1 MRTLIHNAVIV
12 NEGHRF
18 RGSLLIDGDRI
29 SEVFEGEDLPVN
41 CPLGSAACVAKS
53 EQELSARLCRLRSE
67 DGARTVN
74 CQLSTVNSIDAQGAL
89 LLPGIIDTHV
99 HFREPGMT
107 HKADICHESR
117 AALAGGVTSVM
128 DMPNVNPPTTTAERW
143 QERMRLG
150 LSESRVNYSCY
161 IGATNEGIADVPA
174 PIKLF
179 MGSSTGNMLVDKREA
194 LKSIFQF
201 ATDHNRPIVA
211 HCEDTQRINQ
221 RMAEAKQLWGDDPS
235 VEHHPWIR
243 DEEACYRSSA
253 LAAELAQET
262 GARLHIAHITTA
274 REIELL
280 QQTAKATSPLPNRE
294 RLGGE
299 SAATITGEVCL
310 PHLLFCDQDY
320 AQLGTRIKCNP
331 AIKTA
336 TDREALR
343 QALRDGRLL
352 TVGTDHAPHLLSEK
366 QGGCARAASGMPMVQ
381 FSLVRMLGLVDDGVL
396 TLERMVDAMC
406 HQPALLFGIKQR
418 GFLRPGYKADL
429 VLVRPETWTLH
440 EADILSKCGWS
451 PLEGHTFNW
460 RVQQTFVNGHLA
472 YDHGNIDDTTRG
484 EALSFGSPA

>member
-18 RGSLLIDGDRI
+18 RGSLLIEDDRI
-29 SEVFEGEDLPVN
+29 SEVCEGEGLPVTS
-41 CPLGSAACVAKS
+41 PLSP
-53 EQELSARLCRLRSE
+53 L
-67 DGARTVN
+67 
-74 CQLSTVNSIDAQGAL
+74 NSIDVQGAL

-194 LKSIFQF
+194 LKTIFQF
-201 ATDHNRPIVA
+201 AADHNRPIVA

-280 QQTAKATSPLPNRE
+280 QQTANVTSPLPE
-294 RLGGE
+294 GLGGE
-299 SAATITGEVCL
+299 SAATITGEVGL
-310 PHLLFCDQDY
+310 PHLLFYDQDY
-320 AQLGTRIKCNP
+320 APLGTRIKCNP

-381 FSLVRMLGLVDDGVL
+381 FSLVSMLGLVDEGVL
-396 TLERMVDAMC
+396 PLERMVDAMC

-440 EADILSKCGWS
+440 EEAVLSKCGWS
-451 PLEGHTFNW
+451 PLEGYTFNW
-460 RVQQTFVNGHLA
+460 RVQQTFINGRLA
-472 YDHGNIDDTTRG
+472 YDHGNIDDATRG
-484 EALSFGSPA
+484 EALTFGWRT

>member
-1 MRTLIHNAVIV
+1 MTTLIHNATIV
-12 NEGHRF
+12 NEGRCF
-18 RGSLLIDGDRI
+18 RGAVLIEDGRI
-29 SEVFEGEDLPVN
+29 SEVFEGEGQPVTSRLS
-41 CPLGSAACVAKS
+41 PL
-53 EQELSARLCRLRSE
+53 
-67 DGARTVN
+67 
-74 CQLSTVNSIDAQGAL
+74 NSINASGAL

-128 DMPNVNPPTTTAERW
+128 DMPNVNPPTTTVERW
-143 QERMRLG
+143 EERMRLG
-150 LSESRVNYSCY
+150 LRESRVNYSCY

-194 LKSIFQF
+194 LKTIFQF
-201 ATDHNRPIVA
+201 AADHNRPIVA
-211 HCEDTQRINQ
+211 HCEDTQRINE

-262 GARLHIAHITTA
+262 GARLHIAHITTS
-274 REIELL
+274 RELELL
-280 QQTAKATSPLPNRE
+280 NGKN
-294 RLGGE
+294 
-299 SAATITGEVCL
+299 ITGEVCL

-320 AQLGTRIKCNP
+320 ARLGTRIKCNP
-331 AIKTA
+331 AIKTES
-336 TDREALR
+336 DREPLR

-352 TVGTDHAPHLLSEK
+352 TIGTDHAPHLLSEK

-381 FSLVRMLGLVDDGVL
+381 FSLVSMLGLVDEGVL

-406 HQPALLFGIKQR
+406 HQPALLFGIKER

-440 EADILSKCGWS
+440 EEDILSKCGWS
-451 PLEGHTFNW
+451 PLEGYTFNW
-460 RVQQTFVNGHLA
+460 RVQQTITNGRLS
-472 YDHGNIDDTTRG
+472 YDHGNIDDATRG
-484 EALSFGSPA
+484 EALTFT

>member
-18 RGSLLIDGDRI
+18 RGGLLIDGDRI

-41 CPLGSAACVAKS
+41 C
-53 EQELSARLCRLRSE
+53 
-67 DGARTVN
+67 
-74 CQLSTVNSIDAQGAL
+74 QLSTVNSINAQGAL

-201 ATDHNRPIVA
+201 AADHNRPIVA
-211 HCEDTQRINQ
+211 HCEDSQRINQ

-280 QQTAKATSPLPNRE
+280 QQTANVTSPLPE
-294 RLGGE
+294 GLGGE

-310 PHLLFCDQDY
+310 PHLLFSDQDY

-331 AIKTA
+331 AIKTD

-366 QGGCARAASGMPMVQ
+366 QGGCVRAASGMPMVQ
-381 FSLVRMLGLVDDGVL
+381 FSLVSMLGLVDDGML
-396 TLERMVDAMC
+396 PLERLVDAMC

-460 RVQQTFVNGHLA
+460 RVLQTFVNGRLA
-472 YDHGNIDDTTRG
+472 YDHGNIDDATRG
-484 EALSFGSPA
+484 EALTFGSAI

>member
-18 RGSLLIDGDRI
+18 RGGVLIEDDRI
-29 SEVFEGEDLPVN
+29 SEVFEGE
-41 CPLGSAACVAKS
+41 AK
-53 EQELSARLCRLRSE
+53 QTLSSV
-67 DGARTVN
+67 DYN
-74 CQLSTVNSIDAQGAL
+74 LSTIINAQGAL

-107 HKADICHESR
+107 HKADIAHESR

-161 IGATNEGIADVPA
+161 IGATNEGISDVPA

-194 LKSIFQF
+194 LKTIFLF
-201 ATDHNRPIVA
+201 AAAHNRPIVA
-211 HCEDTQRINQ
+211 HCEDTQRINH

-262 GARLHIAHITTA
+262 GAHLHIAHITTA

-280 QQTAKATSPLPNRE
+280 QQTANVTSPHPE
-294 RLGGE
+294 GLGGE

-343 QALRDGRLL
+343 QALSDGRLL

-381 FSLVRMLGLVDDGVL
+381 FSLLSMLGLVDEGVL

-440 EADILSKCGWS
+440 EEAVLSKCGWS
-451 PLEGHTFNW
+451 PLEGHTFTW

-484 EALSFGSPA
+484 EALSFGWRT

>member
-29 SEVFEGEDLPVN
+29 SEVFEGEDLP
-41 CPLGSAACVAKS
+41 
-53 EQELSARLCRLRSE
+53 
-67 DGARTVN
+67 VN

-201 ATDHNRPIVA
+201 AADHNRPIVA
-211 HCEDTQRINQ
+211 HCEDSQRINQ

-280 QQTAKATSPLPNRE
+280 QQTANVTSPLPNRE
-294 RLGGE
+294 GLGGE
-299 SAATITGEVCL
+299 SGVGVSMEVCL
-310 PHLLFCDQDY
+310 PHLLFSDQDY

-381 FSLVRMLGLVDDGVL
+381 FSLVSMLGLVDEGVL

-440 EADILSKCGWS
+440 EETVLSKCGWS
-451 PLEGHTFNW
+451 PLEGHTFTW

-484 EALSFGSPA
+484 EALSFGSAF

>member
-1 MRTLIHNAVIV
+1 MRTLIHNAVIA

-18 RGSLLIDGDRI
+18 CGSLLIEDDRI
-29 SEVFEGEDLPVN
+29 SEVFEGEGLPVTS
-41 CPLGSAACVAKS
+41 PLSP
-53 EQELSARLCRLRSE
+53 L
-67 DGARTVN
+67 
-74 CQLSTVNSIDAQGAL
+74 NSIDAQGAL

-150 LSESRVNYSCY
+150 LSESHVNYSCY

-194 LKSIFQF
+194 LKTIFQF
-201 ATDHNRPIVA
+201 AADHNRPIVA

-280 QQTAKATSPLPNRE
+280 QQTANVTSPLPE
-294 RLGGE
+294 GLGGE

-310 PHLLFCDQDY
+310 PHLLFSDQDY

-343 QALRDGRLL
+343 QALRDGHLL

-381 FSLVRMLGLVDDGVL
+381 FSLVSMLGLVDEGVL
-396 TLERMVDAMC
+396 TLERMVEAMC

-440 EADILSKCGWS
+440 EEAVLSKCGWS
-451 PLEGHTFNW
+451 PLEGHTFTW

-472 YDHGNIDDTTRG
+472 YDHGNIDDATRG
-484 EALSFGSPA
+484 EALTFGSAI

>member
-18 RGSLLIDGDRI
+18 RGGVLIEDDRI
-29 SEVFEGEDLPVN
+29 SEVFEGE
-41 CPLGSAACVAKS
+41 AK
-53 EQELSARLCRLRSE
+53 QTLSSV
-67 DGARTVN
+67 DYN
-74 CQLSTVNSIDAQGAL
+74 LSTIINAQGAL

-201 ATDHNRPIVA
+201 AADHNRPIVA
-211 HCEDTQRINQ
+211 HCEDSQRINQ

-280 QQTAKATSPLPNRE
+280 QQTANVTSPLPE
-294 RLGGE
+294 GLGGE

-310 PHLLFCDQDY
+310 PHLLFSDQDY

-331 AIKTA
+331 AIKTD

-366 QGGCARAASGMPMVQ
+366 QGGCVRAASGMPMVQ
-381 FSLVRMLGLVDDGVL
+381 FSLVSMLGLVDDGML
-396 TLERMVDAMC
+396 QLERLVDAMC

-451 PLEGHTFNW
+451 PLEEHTFNW
-460 RVQQTFVNGHLA
+460 RVQQTFVNGRLA

-484 EALSFGSPA
+484 EALSFGSAF

>member
-1 MRTLIHNAVIV
+1 LRTLIHNAVIV

-18 RGSLLIDGDRI
+18 RGGLLIDGDRI

-41 CPLGSAACVAKS
+41 C
-53 EQELSARLCRLRSE
+53 
-67 DGARTVN
+67 
-74 CQLSTVNSIDAQGAL
+74 QLSTVNSINAQGAL

-201 ATDHNRPIVA
+201 AADHNRPIVA
-211 HCEDTQRINQ
+211 HCEDSQRINQ

-280 QQTAKATSPLPNRE
+280 QQTANVTSPLPE
-294 RLGGE
+294 GLGGE

-310 PHLLFCDQDY
+310 PHLLFSDQDY

-331 AIKTA
+331 AIKTD

-366 QGGCARAASGMPMVQ
+366 QGGCVRAASGMPMVQ
-381 FSLVRMLGLVDDGVL
+381 FSLVSMLGLVDDGML
-396 TLERMVDAMC
+396 PLERLVDAMC

-460 RVQQTFVNGHLA
+460 RVLQTFVNGRLA
-472 YDHGNIDDTTRG
+472 YDHGNIDDATRG
-484 EALSFGSPA
+484 EALTFGSAI

>member
-18 RGSLLIDGDRI
+18 RGGVLIEDDRI
-29 SEVFEGEDLPVN
+29 SEVFEGEGLPVTS
-41 CPLGSAACVAKS
+41 PLSP
-53 EQELSARLCRLRSE
+53 L
-67 DGARTVN
+67 
-74 CQLSTVNSIDAQGAL
+74 NSIDAQGAL

-201 ATDHNRPIVA
+201 AADHNRPIVA
-211 HCEDTQRINQ
+211 HCEDSQRINQ

-280 QQTAKATSPLPNRE
+280 QQTANVTSPLPEGLR
-294 RLGGE
+294 GE

-366 QGGCARAASGMPMVQ
+366 QGGCARAASGIPMVQ
-381 FSLVRMLGLVDDGVL
+381 FSLVSMLGLVDEGVL
-396 TLERMVDAMC
+396 PLERLVDAMC

-484 EALSFGSPA
+484 EALSFGSAF

>member
-18 RGSLLIDGDRI
+18 RGGLLIEDDRI
-29 SEVFEGEDLPVN
+29 SEVFEGEDL
-41 CPLGSAACVAKS
+41 L
-53 EQELSARLCRLRSE
+53 
-67 DGARTVN
+67 VN

-201 ATDHNRPIVA
+201 AADHNRPIVA
-211 HCEDTQRINQ
+211 HCEDSQRINQ

-280 QQTAKATSPLPNRE
+280 QQTANATSPLPNRE
-294 RLGGE
+294 GLGGE
-299 SAATITGEVCL
+299 SGVGVSMEVCL

-381 FSLVRMLGLVDDGVL
+381 FSLVSMLGLVDEGVL
-396 TLERMVDAMC
+396 PLERLVDAMC

-429 VLVRPETWTLH
+429 VLVRPETWALH

-451 PLEGHTFNW
+451 PLEGHTFTW
-460 RVQQTFVNGHLA
+460 RVQQTFINGRLA
-472 YDHGNIDDTTRG
+472 YDHGNIDDATRG

>member
-1 MRTLIHNAVIV
+1 MTTLIHNATIV
-12 NEGHRF
+12 NEGRCF
-18 RGSLLIDGDRI
+18 RGAVLIEDGRI
-29 SEVFEGEDLPVN
+29 SEVFEGEGQPVTSRLS
-41 CPLGSAACVAKS
+41 PL
-53 EQELSARLCRLRSE
+53 
-67 DGARTVN
+67 
-74 CQLSTVNSIDAQGAL
+74 NSIDASGAL

-128 DMPNVNPPTTTAERW
+128 DMPNVNPPTTTVERW
-143 QERMRLG
+143 KERMEMGIRN
-150 LSESRVNYSCY
+150 SRVNYSCY

-194 LKSIFQF
+194 LKTIFQF
-201 ATDHNRPIVA
+201 AADHNRPIVA
-211 HCEDTQRINQ
+211 HCEDTQRINE
-221 RMAEAKQLWGDDPS
+221 RMAEAKQLWGDNPS

-274 REIELL
+274 RELELL
-280 QQTAKATSPLPNRE
+280 NGKN
-294 RLGGE
+294 
-299 SAATITGEVCL
+299 ITGEVCL

-320 AQLGTRIKCNP
+320 ARLGTRIKCNP
-331 AIKTA
+331 AIKTES
-336 TDREALR
+336 DREALR
-343 QALRDGRLL
+343 QALKDGRLL
-352 TVGTDHAPHLLSEK
+352 TIGTDHAPHLLSEK

-381 FSLVRMLGLVDDGVL
+381 FSLVSMLGLVDEGVL

-406 HQPALLFGIKQR
+406 HQPALLFGIKER
-418 GFLRPGYKADL
+418 GFLRPGYKADF

-440 EADILSKCGWS
+440 EEDILSKCGWS
-451 PLEGHTFNW
+451 PLEGYTFNW
-460 RVQQTFVNGHLA
+460 RVQQTFVNGHLS
-472 YDHGNIDDTTRG
+472 YDHGNINDATRG
-484 EALSFGSPA
+484 EAVTFT